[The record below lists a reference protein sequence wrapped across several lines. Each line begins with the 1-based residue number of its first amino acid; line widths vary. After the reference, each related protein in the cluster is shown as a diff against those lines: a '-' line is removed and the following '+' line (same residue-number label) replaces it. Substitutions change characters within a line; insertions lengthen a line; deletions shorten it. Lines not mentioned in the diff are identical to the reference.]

1 MSDNTVWN
9 VSETANVYITGVVS
23 GVSGVASSVT
33 HGVGDVVHSVTSGK
47 ILLLRYMKLKGCVL
61 CVVIDMRIFL
71 FGYICAA
78 CYSMLYIYQCNMYV
92 HHLNVG
98 Y

>member
-47 ILLLRYMKLKGCVL
+47 IC
-61 CVVIDMRIFL
+61 C
-71 FGYICAA
+71 
-78 CYSMLYIYQCNMYV
+78 
-92 HHLNVG
+92 
-98 Y
+98 